1 MNDKINIEIP
11 EDEDVARAKAWWK
24 ENGSSII
31 GGVVIGT
38 ALVVGYNFWN
48 QFKDTKAEQASVL
61 YQQAVS
67 PDNAVLA
74 KEAVSELVA
83 DYGDSVYATLAML
96 QQAKSEVEADDLSSA
111 AKTLESAVDL
121 SREDVA
127 MASIARLRLASVHNA
142 AGNHDKAL
150 TVLNDN
156 SLISAESLKA
166 RVEEL
171 KGDAFFGKDDIDA
184 AKIAYQA
191 SLDSGT
197 GGQSRALVQL
207 KLDNL

>member
-83 DYGDSVYATLAML
+83 D
-96 QQAKSEVEADDLSSA
+96 
-111 AKTLESAVDL
+111 
-121 SREDVA
+121 
-127 MASIARLRLASVHNA
+127 
-142 AGNHDKAL
+142 
-150 TVLNDN
+150 
-156 SLISAESLKA
+156 
-166 RVEEL
+166 
-171 KGDAFFGKDDIDA
+171 
-184 AKIAYQA
+184 
-191 SLDSGT
+191 
-197 GGQSRALVQL
+197 
-207 KLDNL
+207 